1 MTTRQRG
8 SGWRSTEATR
18 HLKTPFRQFLRT
30 ETGSAAVLLVASL
43 AALAWVNI
51 HPSSYTAVWDTRLL
65 IRLGNASVDL
75 HLREWI
81 NSGLMAFF
89 FFVVGLEARREFDLG
104 ELRER
109 RRLALPLLA
118 GLGGMAGPVLV

>member
-8 SGWRSTEATR
+8 ARGGSTEATR

-43 AALAWVNI
+43 AAVAWVNI

-65 IRLGNASVDL
+65 IRLGDASVDL
-75 HLREWI
+75 DLRE
-81 NSGLMAFF
+81 
-89 FFVVGLEARREFDLG
+89 
-104 ELRER
+104 
-109 RRLALPLLA
+109 
-118 GLGGMAGPVLV
+118 